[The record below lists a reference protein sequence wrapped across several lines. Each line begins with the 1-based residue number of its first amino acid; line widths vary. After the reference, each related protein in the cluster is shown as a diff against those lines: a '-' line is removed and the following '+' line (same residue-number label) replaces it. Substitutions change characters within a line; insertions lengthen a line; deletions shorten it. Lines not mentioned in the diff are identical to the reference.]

1 MTQRLLATAS
11 LALIAAT
18 MLSSQAAQ
26 ADVRTFRFGVV
37 AGAPTPTAD
46 LDRMR
51 EARVKSVRVY
61 LHWAS
66 IEAQRPIGPGCTGAQ
81 YQWDTF
87 DRFVGGASRRDIRVL
102 PFFFGSPGYAASEG
116 QRMPSTGSP
125 AIEDYKCFVRAAVAR
140 YGRGGSYPTLIN
152 PRAAPITEWQAWNEP
167 NLPGY
172 AARGDV
178 NPKEYA
184 RFVKTTTATVRGV
197 DQRAAIVLAGMP
209 EQGKNG
215 MLSTRFLRQ
224 FYSVK
229 GIRRSFNAVAIHPYA
244 VNHRGVKGYLIRLR
258 DTLRDLGDARRSVW
272 ITEVGWAT
280 SGPRDAF
287 TVTTE
292 RGQAKRLRNTFEMI
306 KANRRRFNIGTVQWF
321 RWRDAAP
328 YGSTQWWGDYA
339 GLYKKNGNPKAS
351 CNSFARFTG
360 GWRPC
365 RAIADGGGLTGSFS
379 AAEEREPKAAL
390 IPSPPE

>member
-1 MTQRLLATAS
+1 MFLN
-11 LALIAAT
+11 
-18 MLSSQAAQ
+18 
-26 ADVRTFRFGVV
+26 
-37 AGAPTPTAD
+37 
-46 LDRMR
+46 
-51 EARVKSVRVY
+51 
-61 LHWAS
+61 WAV
-66 IEAQRPIGPGCTGAQ
+66 IETRPAIGPGCTGAQ
-81 YQWDTF
+81 YQWDAY
-87 DRFVGGASRRDIRVL
+87 DRFVDGASRRGIRIL
-102 PFFFGSPGYAASEG
+102 PFFFGSPSYAASRDS
-116 QRMPSTGSP
+116 RMPSMGSP
-125 AIEDYKCFVRAAVAR
+125 AIEDYKCFVRAAVRR
-140 YGRGGSYPTLIN
+140 YGRGGTYRLIN
-152 PRAAPITEWQAWNEP
+152 PTAVPITEWQVWNEP

-292 RGQAKRLRNTFEMI
+292 RGQAERLRKTFEMI

-321 RWRDAAP
+321 RWRDKAV
-328 YGSTQWWGDYA
+328 YGRTQLWQDYA
-339 GLYKKNGNPKAS
+339 GLYRRDGTPKPS
-351 CNSFARFTG
+351 CNAFARFTPG
-360 GWRPC
+360 GRPPPC
-365 RAIADGGGLTGSFS
+365 RKIASGGAVTGGFS
-379 AAEEREPKAAL
+379 AASEPEPQPAL